1 MMKFKKPYAFL
12 VAGLLCVATGVGIY
26 NAGPSVEPVK
36 AGEGDIYNIVTSA
49 DQLVAG
55 DSYIIVSNASSKF
68 IMANQGHTNYRYRVG
83 LPTDNLSGSGE
94 NQQISWFDGNG
105 GASGAAL
112 GDHFV
117 EFVLGGEEGKWTLQD
132 SETQNYLRLDTDG
145 NNLNSGES
153 AEWSIT
159 IGTDFVA
166 NISPNSYPTRS
177 INYNSSS
184 PRFACYKSTSNQ
196 ADVVLYRKANAAIGG
211 EPSVAISGATT
222 GYEGSDIVLTAQT
235 RNFTGTEFTYAWS
248 VAEDDAELVSLTN
261 ETTSEVTV
269 NLLKEGTAT
278 INLTVTSGEE
288 VATASIDVT
297 ISSVLTVS
305 EAKLL
310 KDDTT
315 TYVRGIVY
323 AQYGDSFYIADE
335 DGTGMQLF
343 TYNDLGIAVGEEVV
357 VTGTISTYN
366 EGKQLNNPEIITH
379 EVSDKVVTPKTVT
392 YNDLENSLVNDY
404 ILIEDMVWHSGA
416 ASATNIYFYENGN
429 SSNELVLYNH
439 SSNSADYEGALTTA
453 MSTWQQDVTTV
464 TLAGVYG
471 VFKDTLEIFLTSAT
485 TYEVDKVDTFA
496 RSFIAN
502 LTCDPTGQTAPSVEE
517 WNTLAEEFA
526 LLSEEEKALFKQET
540 SDNELINAA
549 TEKYDYI
556 LGKYT
561 DETYTNFMERTI
573 TPSPVNSG
581 LAPVFNQTNNIIII
595 VSVCVLAISAIGVFI
610 VISKKRKEIKK

>member
-1 MMKFKKPYAFL
+1 MKKHFKKTYAFL
-12 VAGLLCVATGVGIY
+12 AAGLLALATGVGIY

-36 AGEGDIYNIVTSA
+36 AEDSVTTIDFSTM
-49 DQLVAG
+49 G
-55 DSYIIVSNASSKF
+55 YSNAQS
-68 IMANQGHTNYRYRVG
+68 
-83 LPTDNLSGSGE
+83 LDGE
-94 NQQISWFDGNG
+94 LI
-105 GASGAAL
+105 
-112 GDHFV
+112 
-117 EFVLGGEEGKWTLQD
+117 EEGSVSLVFEKNTG
-132 SETQNYLRLDTDG
+132 STAPSYYNTGTAARLYAG
-145 NNLNSGES
+145 NKLTINSAGALMTNLEFTIHTGSDHEYVSGM
-153 AEWSIT
+153 T
-159 IGTDFVA
+159 I
-166 NISPNSYPTRS
+166 
-177 INYNSSS
+177 NSSS
-184 PRFACYKSTSNQ
+184 GDAVAGSGDSNVITSELGTDEITITNPNKKGHMRIQ
-196 ADVVLYRKANAAIGG
+196 KINITTVSAEL
-211 EPSVAISGATT
+211 EPIATISGETN
-222 GYEGSDIVLTAQT
+222 GLSGDSLTLSAST

-288 VATASIDVT
+288 SASATFDINILGVLSVKEAKETIDVGNT
-297 ISSVLTVS
+297 
-305 EAKLL
+305 A
-310 KDDTT
+310 
-315 TYVRGIVY
+315 YVRGIVF
-323 AQYGDSFYIADE
+323 AEYGASVYIADE
-335 DGTGMQLF
+335 DGTGMQL
-343 TYNDLGIAVGEEVV
+343 YSYDDLGVNVGEEVV
-357 VTGTISTYN
+357 VTGTMATYN
-366 EGKQLNNPEIITH
+366 NGLQLSNPEILSH
-379 EVSDKVVTPKTVT
+379 EATSKTVAPIKVT
-392 YNDLENSLVNDY
+392 YDELNDDLCNSLISLEN
-404 ILIEDMVWHSGA
+404 MVYHSGT
-416 ASATNIYFYENGN
+416 STSQNIYFYENGD
-429 SSNELVLYNH
+429 SSKQYVLYNNKT
-439 SSNSADYEGALTTA
+439 SSSYRTELAAA
-453 MSTWQQDVTTV
+453 MKDWQEDVTTV
-464 TLAGVYG
+464 TLVGPHIR
-471 VFKDTLEIFLTSAT
+471 FNSTLEMNLTSAT

-540 SDNELINAA
+540 SDNELINAV

>member
-1 MMKFKKPYAFL
+1 MKKHFKKTYAFL
-12 VAGLLCVATGVGIY
+12 AAGLLALATGATIVSVKPVVESAKAANTITDTIVANDLKAIGTNYVEFSDVVKESGATYAGQSATDKNTIQLRSKNSNSGIVSTVSGG
-26 NAGPSVEPVK
+26 NIRKISVDWNSTTSSERVLDVYGSTEPFTQ
-36 AGEGDIYNIVTSA
+36 ATELYNIKS
-49 DQLVAG
+49 
-55 DSYIIVSNASSKF
+55 
-68 IMANQGHTNYRYRVG
+68 
-83 LPTDNLSGSGE
+83 P
-94 NQQISWFDGNG
+94 
-105 GASGAAL
+105 
-112 GDHFV
+112 V
-117 EFVLGGEEGKWTLQD
+117 EK
-132 SETQNYLRLDTDG
+132 
-145 NNLNSGES
+145 
-153 AEWSIT
+153 
-159 IGTDFVA
+159 IG
-166 NISPNSYPTRS
+166 S
-177 INYNSSS
+177 INYSSTPNFLEIS
-184 PRFACYKSTSNQ
+184 ENWEYVGVRSN
-196 ADVVLYRKANAAIGG
+196 
-211 EPSVAISGATT
+211 SGAMYLNSISFEWETIST
-222 GYEGSDIVLTAQT
+222 EASVTILGEANGLSGDSLTLSAST

-315 TYVRGIVY
+315 IYVRGLVY

-485 TYEVDKVDTFA
+485 TYEVEKVDTFA

-502 LTCDPTGQTAPSVEE
+502 LNCDQTGQTAPSVEE
-517 WNTLAEEFA
+517 WNALAEEFA

-561 DETYTNFMERTI
+561 DETYTNFMERAI

>member
-1 MMKFKKPYAFL
+1 MSRIWGTSQTYAFL
-12 VAGLLCVATGVGIY
+12 AAGLLALATG
-26 NAGPSVEPVK
+26 A
-36 AGEGDIYNIVTSA
+36 T
-49 DQLVAG
+49 
-55 DSYIIVSNASSKF
+55 IVSVKP
-68 IMANQGHTNYRYRVG
+68 V
-83 LPTDNLSGSGE
+83 
-94 NQQISWFDGNG
+94 
-105 GASGAAL
+105 
-112 GDHFV
+112 V
-117 EFVLGGEEGKWTLQD
+117 
-132 SETQNYLRLDTDG
+132 
-145 NNLNSGES
+145 ES
-153 AEWSIT
+153 AKAANT
-159 IGTDFVA
+159 IIDKIVA
-166 NISPNSYPTRS
+166 DDLNATGNSYVDFS
-177 INYNSSS
+177 
-184 PRFACYKSTSNQ
+184 
-196 ADVVLYRKANAAIGG
+196 DVVK
-211 EPSVAISGATT
+211 ESGATYAGQSAT
-222 GYEGSDIVLTAQT
+222 SHNAIQLRSSNSNSGIVSTKSGGNIRKISVDWNSNTSNKRVLDVYGSTEPFTQATELYNIKSPVEKIGSINFSSTPNFLEISENWEYVGVRSNSGAMYLNSISFEWEAISTEASVTILGEANGLSGDSLTLSAST

-248 VAEDDAELVSLTN
+248 VAEDDTELVSLTN

-288 VATASIDVT
+288 SASATFDINILGVLSVKEAKETIDVGNT
-297 ISSVLTVS
+297 
-305 EAKLL
+305 A
-310 KDDTT
+310 
-315 TYVRGIVY
+315 YVRGIVF
-323 AQYGDSFYIADE
+323 AEYGASVYIADE
-335 DGTGMQLF
+335 DGTGMQL
-343 TYNDLGIAVGEEVV
+343 YSRDDLGVNVGEEVV
-357 VTGTISTYN
+357 VTGTMATYN
-366 EGKQLNNPEIITH
+366 NGLQLSNPEILSH
-379 EVSDKVVTPKTVT
+379 EVTSKTVTPKTVT
-392 YNDLENSLVNDY
+392 YDELENSLINDY
-404 ILIEDMVWHSGA
+404 ILIENMVWHSGA
-416 ASATNIYFYENGN
+416 ASAENIYFYENGN

-471 VFKDTLEIFLTSAT
+471 VYRDTLEIFLTSAT

-517 WNTLAEEFA
+517 WNALAEEFA

-561 DETYTNFMERTI
+561 DETYTNFMERII